1 MDDKIK
7 FKGKGR
13 TVLLIKFL
21 IKICILDDLSQKPQ
35 NDFIF
40 LV

>member
-21 IKICILDDLSQKPQ
+21 IKIWILDLSQKPQ

-40 LV
+40 LVK